1 MRDWVVDSFRARIRL
16 QEKLI
21 EDKELSKNFLQ
32 AYRILA
38 ETIRSGGKILI
49 FGNGGSAAE
58 SQHFAAEL
66 VCQFMRSR
74 RPFSAIALTAD
85 TSVLTAQSNDFGFEH
100 VFSRQIEAHYRKEDA
115 VVGFTTSDINLENGH
130 SLNIHNA
137 FKVALDLGAK
147 RIGLF
152 SVKTKLLSN
161 MVDVAL
167 RVPETRVDLIQE
179 AHLELMHMLCDRLEQ
194 ELSD

>member
-16 QEKLI
+16 NERLV

-32 AYRILA
+32 AHRILVD
-38 ETIRSGGKILI
+38 TIRSGGKILI

-66 VCQFMRSR
+66 VCQFMKQR
-74 RPFSAIALTAD
+74 RPFSAIALTVD

-100 VFSRQIEAHYRKEDA
+100 IFSRQIEAHYRKGDA
-115 VVGFTTSDINLENGH
+115 VVGFTTSDINLETKH
-130 SLNIHNA
+130 SLNIYNA
-137 FKVALDLGAK
+137 FKVATELGAK
-147 RIGLF
+147 RIGFF
-152 SVKTKLLSN
+152 SIKTKLLSN

-167 RVPETRVDLIQE
+167 KVPETRTDLIQE
-179 AHLELMHMLCDRLEQ
+179 AHLALIHMFCDRLEQ
-194 ELSD
+194 DLS